1 MILSQVSSAGLPIAI
16 NVEILYNE
24 TCEAEKLTLLR
35 RDFLELSLSVGDDI
49 TDEDEEKLR
58 RAAEVF
64 SAVLVGLRLLGYSD
78 ASVRK
83 LSEKLRQRGFDR
95 ETAKDAALAIRD
107 LGYINEAESVRRLG
121 ERIAE
126 TKLRGRRR
134 VAEDLSARGYD
145 RELIREIIE
154 DLSVDFGEICARA
167 IKKRGGIPDGGD
179 EKRKLLSYLYRQG
192 FSADDIRRGTRIL
205 SEEEFS

>member
-1 MILSQVSSAGLPIAI
+1 MILSEVSPSGLPIAI

-24 TCEAEKLTLLR
+24 TGTAEKLTLLR
-35 RDFLELSLSVGDDI
+35 RDLQALSLSVGDEI
-49 TDEDEEKLR
+49 TDEDEGRLR

-64 SAVLVGLRLLGYSD
+64 LGVTLGLRLLGYSD

-95 ETAKDAALAIRD
+95 ETAKEAALAIRD
-107 LGYINEAESVRRLG
+107 LGYIKEDESIRRLG

-134 VAEDLSARGYD
+134 VAEDLAAKGYD
-145 RELIREIIE
+145 RDLIRENLE
-154 DLSVDFGEICARA
+154 ELTVDFGEICARA
-167 IKKRGGIPDGGD
+167 IKKRGGIPEEGDG
-179 EKRKLLSYLYRQG
+179 KRRLLSYLYRQG
-192 FSADDIRRGTRIL
+192 FSSDDIRRAARII
-205 SEEEFS
+205 SEEE